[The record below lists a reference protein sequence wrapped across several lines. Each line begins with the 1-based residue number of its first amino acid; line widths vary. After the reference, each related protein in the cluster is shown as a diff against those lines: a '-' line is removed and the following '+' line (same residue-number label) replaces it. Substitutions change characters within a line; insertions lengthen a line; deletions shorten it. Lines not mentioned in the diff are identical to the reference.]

1 MQIKNK
7 IRKKLNEDI
16 QIVIDY
22 YGQDKNTSKKSDILE
37 GGRKYKVT
45 SGSKINEIFYEGL
58 TYEDSSNK
66 INL

>member
-22 YGQDKNTSKKSDILE
+22 YGQDKIL
-37 GGRKYKVT
+37 T
-45 SGSKINEIFYEGL
+45 F
-58 TYEDSSNK
+58 
-66 INL
+66 